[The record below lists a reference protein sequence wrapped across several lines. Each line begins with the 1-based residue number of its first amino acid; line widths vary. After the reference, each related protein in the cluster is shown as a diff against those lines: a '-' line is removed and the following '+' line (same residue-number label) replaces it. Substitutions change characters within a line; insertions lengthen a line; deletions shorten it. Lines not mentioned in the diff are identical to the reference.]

1 MTSLSKLM
9 NRCRTLTCLVENPI
23 LFKVYIKGGIL
34 SSFRNLSQPWFHD
47 LGINTILDIGANTG
61 QFAITMSLMLPD
73 AKIYAFEPILDCFQ
87 ELKKRM
93 ENFKNCTAINV
104 GVGDMNTESEFEYNA
119 FSPSSSFLKMT
130 NQHKEIYPFTAESK
144 TIILKLTTLDSFV
157 ENLTITEPLL
167 VKIDVQGYEEKVL
180 CGGEKTIK
188 RAKLVIVENSF
199 ETLYEGQPSF
209 NDIYNILVSWG
220 FTYLG
225 NIGQSHSPS
234 TGKILQ
240 EDSIF
245 IKSV

>member
-1 MTSLSKLM
+1 M
-9 NRCRTLTCLVENPI
+9 NRFRTLTYLVESPI
-23 LFKVYIKGGIL
+23 LFKVYINGGML

-73 AKIYAFEPILDCFQ
+73 AKIYAFEPISDCFQ

-104 GVGDMNTESEFEYNA
+104 GVGDINTECEFEYNA

-130 NQHKEIYPFTAESK
+130 NRHKEIFPFTAKSR
-144 TIILKLTTLDSFV
+144 TITLKLTTLDSLAD
-157 ENLTITEPLL
+157 NLTITEPLL
-167 VKIDVQGYEEKVL
+167 IKIDVQGYEEKVL
-180 CGGEKTIK
+180 YGGEETIK

-220 FTYLG
+220 FTYFG
-225 NIGQSHSPS
+225 NIGQLHSPS

-245 IKSV
+245 IKPV

>member
-1 MTSLSKLM
+1 MISLSKLM
-9 NRCRTLTCLVENPI
+9 NRCRILTYLVENPI
-23 LFKVYIKGGIL
+23 LFKVYIKGGIINN
-34 SSFRNLSQPWFHD
+34 FRNLSQPWFHD

-61 QFAITMSLMLPD
+61 QFAITISLILPD

-87 ELKKRM
+87 ELQKRM
-93 ENFKNCTAINV
+93 ENLKNCTAINV
-104 GVGDMNTESEFEYNA
+104 GLGDMNTESEFEYNS

-157 ENLTITEPLL
+157 ENLLITEPLL
-167 VKIDVQGYEEKVL
+167 VKIDVQGYEKKVL

-188 RAKLVIVENSF
+188 KAKLVIIENSF
-199 ETLYEGQPSF
+199 ETLYEAQPSF

-225 NIGQSHSPS
+225 NIGQSHSPL

-245 IKSV
+245 IKTV